1 MSLDAFYLRDDTNI
15 IYLYSGT
22 DRSESITIPNTKGR
36 LSQEDIEHTPQEAE
50 AFATEDQA
58 QQKHIEVLNG
68 LRGEIGDL
76 EVFGGKTKASTMK
89 TLLATI
95 KGPTDWID
103 ENGQTASTEAL
114 EDNLQ

>member
-22 DRSESITIPNTKGR
+22 SRSESITIPNTKGR
-36 LSQEDIEHTPQEAE
+36 LSQEDIEHMLQEAE

-58 QQKHIEVLNG
+58 QRKHIEVLN
-68 LRGEIGDL
+68 GEIGDL

-89 TLLATI
+89 TPLATI
-95 KGPTDWID
+95 KGSTDWID

-114 EDNLQ
+114 EENLQ